1 MSAPKFTF
9 SINGAAA
16 VTAESMAAVA
26 DRMELSNMDT
36 DTLSLAF
43 RRGMAR
49 PLPLQPGDLV
59 RVFMD
64 EQPIFK
70 GRVATV
76 PVTMG
81 SGTAEATV
89 QLLGPWWELERW
101 PALRQ
106 PAGGP
111 VMLDTLLA
119 QSQSTPRFGLYGGN
133 VGLTSQGTTY
143 TGYAALLA
151 LLGPEYLLRAN
162 PLWVTAKAPAGVIPI
177 RQQEVSQM
185 KVSQLVRRA
194 ASEWTPHTAVWYDYS
209 QEPPVMHFSR
219 MSDAGPDAQVE
230 MVRST
235 TPWSLAYDMTTGSPA
250 EVPEVLTAGTA
261 PLSGYAFTLRYD
273 MVPPV
278 ALVRYEGTGG
288 PGVQYYPAATQAIVP
303 DALWVLVDNGVPAA
317 GSAQLLYEMYATLRA
332 EGEITLEGRTIHLS
346 ARPGRVWDILGD
358 DQATGRA
365 AGAVLWT
372 QRVTHSLMEGRT
384 VCQVGYPA
392 HLGCQDV
399 IDQLAIIRRLG
410 VLG

>member
-16 VTAESMAAVA
+16 VTAESMTATA

-76 PVTMG
+76 
-81 SGTAEATV
+81 

-111 VMLDTLLA
+111 VMTDTLLA
-119 QSQSTPRFGLYGGN
+119 QAGSTPRFQLYGGN
-133 VGLTSQGTTY
+133 VGITSQGTTY

-177 RQQEVSQM
+177 RRQEVSQL

-219 MSDAGPDAQVE
+219 MSSAGPDEQVE
-230 MVRST
+230 MVRTT
-235 TPWSLAYDMTTGSPA
+235 TPWSLAYDLTSGAPA
-250 EVPEVLTAGTA
+250 
-261 PLSGYAFTLRYD
+261 
-273 MVPPV
+273 
-278 ALVRYEGTGG
+278 
-288 PGVQYYPAATQAIVP
+288 
-303 DALWVLVDNGVPAA
+303 
-317 GSAQLLYEMYATLRA
+317 
-332 EGEITLEGRTIHLS
+332 
-346 ARPGRVWDILGD
+346 
-358 DQATGRA
+358 
-365 AGAVLWT
+365 
-372 QRVTHSLMEGRT
+372 
-384 VCQVGYPA
+384 
-392 HLGCQDV
+392 
-399 IDQLAIIRRLG
+399 
-410 VLG
+410 